1 MMRRALKRAWS
12 EERGLTLVELTIALG
27 MMIAI
32 FGLVMMAFSIFQRG
46 TATNSARNNAISQ
59 ARLASDKIVFSL
71 RNIASSK
78 TAPTL
83 VERAKPYDLVF
94 QTVGA
99 PAGSN
104 VAGLRRVRFC
114 VPDDTASGSP
124 AQEKLISQTQT
135 WTTATAPTNP
145 WPAATATIACPDTS
159 APAVTLASYVTNRY
173 KQRTDRP
180 VFSYNGGTAPAAL
193 GTISSV
199 GVDLYVNPT
208 PASVA
213 GSTES
218 EVQSAAFLRN
228 QNRAPEA
235 AFTYSA
241 PGGRHVLLNGS
252 ATNDPDGQKLTYS
265 WTCAPTACT
274 GAGTTQQ
281 IFDWTPSSGAGT
293 YSVTLTVTDSGGLTS
308 AMTQSV
314 VVV

>member
-1 MMRRALKRAWS
+1 MRQTLRRAWS
-12 EERGLTLVELTIALG
+12 DERGLTLVELIIACS
-27 MMIAI
+27 MMIAV
-32 FGLVMMAFSIFQRG
+32 FGLVMMGFSIFQRG
-46 TATNSARNNAISQ
+46 AAANSARNDAISQ
-59 ARLASDKIVFSL
+59 ARLAADKIVLST

-83 VERAKPYDLVF
+83 IERAKPYDLVF
-94 QTVGA
+94 QTVGS
-99 PAGSN
+99 PSGSN
-104 VAGLRRVRFC
+104 VTGLRRVRFC
-114 VPDDTASGSP
+114 IPDDTAGGTP

-135 WTTATAPTNP
+135 WTTATAPANP

-159 APAVTLASYVTNRY
+159 APAVTLASYITNRY
-173 KQRTDRP
+173 RQRTDRP
-180 VFSYNGGTAPAAL
+180 VFSYNGGAAPAAL

-199 GVDLYVNPT
+199 GIDLYVGPT
-208 PASVA
+208 PAIV
-213 GSTES
+213 GTES

-241 PGGRHVLLNGS
+241 PGGHHVLLNAS
-252 ATNDPDGQKLTYS
+252 ATNDPDGQKITYS

-274 GAGTTQQ
+274 GAGSTQQ
-281 IFDWTPSSGAGT
+281 IFDWAPSTGAGT